1 MQVSGIIFTYNQS
14 INKTSYIPNK
24 QEQTMNVLKETYQ
37 SPDMETIDIAAEQ
50 GYATSWTTTG
60 FDEENGTW

>member
-1 MQVSGIIFTYNQS
+1 
-14 INKTSYIPNK
+14 
-24 QEQTMNVLKETYQ
+24 MNVLKETYQ
-37 SPDMETIDIAAEQ
+37 SPDMETIDVAAEQ